1 MDKLTRSQKQKL
13 NSYPR
18 WADIVQLDFKRN
30 PEEAY
35 EYLKNAL
42 KNYEKDRDERL
53 LLLALRRV
61 AEAVGVRKI
70 SEKTGLTRQSIYK
83 ALSEKGNPTLKTLDA
98 ILKALGFTHSFRP
111 I

>member
-1 MDKLTRSQKQKL
+1 MDKLTRKQKKKL
-13 NSYPR
+13 AGYPL
-18 WADIVQLDFKRN
+18 WADIMQKDFKRN

-35 EYLKNAL
+35 AYLKNAL
-42 KNYEKDRDERL
+42 KEYEKDRNEAL

-61 AEAVGVRKI
+61 AEAVGVKKI

-83 ALSEKGNPTLKTLDA
+83 ALSAQGNPTLKTLDA
-98 ILKALGFTHSFRP
+98 ILKALGFTHSFRL